1 MIEMR
6 EYLKAKGFSSHPFN
20 TFDADREKNLKKFV
34 VLPPYFESVFGLPE
48 DPQPFLVLGM
58 RGLGKTTLK
67 CMLKDR
73 ISEDYPDKILSIDY
87 SNFPFTKVKELPEVT
102 LQDHLMELNRLL
114 VKKACEV
121 IDEKADLRKTIK
133 GDDKDALFH
142 LCEIYLKEEEKQ
154 NYYPKLLSVTEK
166 LFRTYPKKK
175 GRELYLTEHSTE
187 TEWIDKGSFTLNKL
201 ENIFRCFGFMSC
213 YIFIDKLD
221 ETTRTMKEPEQA
233 GVLVGP
239 LISSLE
245 IVQRDFFSFKFFVPA
260 ESIPNLKRSGFRND
274 KIQNQVITWTEE
286 KLFEVLKKRI
296 MAFNKDGKLLGK
308 LGNLCEDEIKN
319 KLDEFVIKKSLN
331 SPRNM
336 LRFCNAIFSEHIETS
351 KAIEDPVSKK
361 TVAVALKK
369 YEYSLKVDQFCAD
382 D

>member
-286 KLFEVLKKRI
+286 KLFEVLKRGSWPLIKTG
-296 MAFNKDGKLLGK
+296 NCWESLG
-308 LGNLCEDEIKN
+308 I
-319 KLDEFVIKKSLN
+319 FVKMKS
-331 SPRNM
+331 R
-336 LRFCNAIFSEHIETS
+336 TS
-351 KAIEDPVSKK
+351 
-361 TVAVALKK
+361 LM
-369 YEYSLKVDQFCAD
+369 SL
-382 D
+382 